1 MAAATAEAPPEVLK
15 TAPEMALERGSETAP
30 LSQLALNLLP
40 WLSFT
45 GDGHL
50 TWSDNA
56 SSEDSMTRV
65 RPKVGWLLVA
75 EALMWSFEQAPFARL
90 SCGRPEMMTSL
101 LWFMPWRTEENGQ
114 RRWLVARTA
123 SSSGERANEWL
134 L

>member
-15 TAPEMALERGSETAP
+15 TAPEMALKRGSETAS

-56 SSEDSMTRV
+56 SPEDSTARV
-65 RPKVGWLLVA
+65 QSKVGRLLIA
-75 EALMWSFEQAPFARL
+75 EALMWSLEHALLTRL
-90 SCGRPEMMTSL
+90 SCDRTEMLTLL
-101 LWFMPWRTEENGQ
+101 LWFVP
-114 RRWLVARTA
+114 
-123 SSSGERANEWL
+123 
-134 L
+134 

>member
-56 SSEDSMTRV
+56 SPKDSTARV
-65 RPKVGWLLVA
+65 QPKVERLVVA
-75 EALMWSFEQAPFARL
+75 EALMWSLEQALLARL
-90 SCGRPEMMTSL
+90 SYDRTEMMTLL
-101 LWFMPWRTEENGQ
+101 LWFAPWRTEENG
-114 RRWLVARTA
+114 RR
-123 SSSGERANEWL
+123 
-134 L
+134 

>member
-40 WLSFT
+40 WLSFA

-56 SSEDSMTRV
+56 SPEDSTTRV
-65 RPKVGWLLVA
+65 RQKVGWLLVA
-75 EALMWSFEQAPFARL
+75 EALMWSLE
-90 SCGRPEMMTSL
+90 
-101 LWFMPWRTEENGQ
+101 
-114 RRWLVARTA
+114 
-123 SSSGERANEWL
+123 
-134 L
+134 